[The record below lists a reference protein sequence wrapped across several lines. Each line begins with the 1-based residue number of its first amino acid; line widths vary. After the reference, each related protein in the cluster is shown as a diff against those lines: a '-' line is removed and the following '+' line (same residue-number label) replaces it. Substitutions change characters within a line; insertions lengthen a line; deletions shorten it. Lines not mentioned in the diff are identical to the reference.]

1 MTADWLLGIDFGTS
15 NTAAAHSGATS
26 GVVETLAL
34 SHTSNVMSSAVFVDT
49 PDRIAVGDVALNS
62 AERNPASFIPSPK
75 RLVGQQ
81 SVINVNGYSL
91 PAYVLIGAVLRSVL
105 GRAAAAHGGQ
115 PPAHLVLTHPEAWS
129 PIQVQVLRDAA
140 AQAGADPHRITTI
153 SEPRAAAQHYSRTH
167 AVDPGARIAVFDFG
181 GGTLDVAVL
190 AATGHGTFDVIA
202 ARGDNG
208 LGGKNFDALI
218 RRWVD
223 GQLESRNPP
232 LLAYLRR
239 APVGIRQNLDDSIRR
254 AKELLS
260 EAPSATITVAGEGFH
275 ETLQITRDEFD
286 ELIDA
291 PLDRAVHLTRA
302 ALADAGIAPGQ
313 LTALYLTGGTSR
325 IPLVHQKLAPLGK
338 IATLDDPKTV
348 VAQGSLT
355 ALVASQQT
363 ATGPQY
369 AQTQIRPSIPGAAD
383 LLPSSPT
390 PAAPASGKR
399 TKILA
404 AVAAVVVVAAAAVLG
419 IVLTSG
425 GDETPGNAAA
435 VSSTT
440 SQPDQ
445 VPTTGTT
452 LAVTEEEVLAGLPTQ
467 LTSDFAECKKNGFT
481 ENDGVELRCVLK
493 DDGAT
498 VVGTTDDGVSMFV
511 SLDLKEAK
519 KDVLKKRQLYGQ
531 DEGDE
536 LVENTD
542 RTAAAD
548 IDVQSGD
555 YVYVTYANN
564 VTGVR
569 ASIHGLDSAES
580 AKTFLRR
587 AGLVN

>member
-291 PLDRAVHLTRA
+291 PLDRAVHQTRA

-369 AQTQIRPSIPGAAD
+369 AQTQMRPSIPGAAD
-383 LLPSSPT
+383 LLPNSPT

-425 GDETPGNAAA
+425 DDETPGNAAA

-440 SQPDQ
+440 SQPAQ
-445 VPTTGTT
+445 VPITGTT

-467 LTSDFAECKKNGFT
+467 LTADFAECKKNGFT